1 MASMTGDELRRAFLD
16 FFVARGHVEVPSASL
31 IPHDTSV
38 LFTVAGMVPF
48 KPYFTGEEPAPYAK
62 ATSCQKCV
70 RAGGKHN
77 DLDDVGRTNRHFSFF
92 EMLGNFSFGDYFK
105 AEAIPLAWELYT
117 EHLGL
122 DPDRMWVTIHETD
135 DEAGRIW
142 RDDVGVPA
150 ARVQRLG
157 DDNFWRMADTGPC
170 GPSSEIFWDL
180 GPEYGPDGG
189 PAHGG
194 ANRFVE
200 IWNLVFM
207 QWDAQPDGT
216 LLPLPNPSVDTGAGL
231 ERNLAVLQRTPSIWD
246 IDLFAPLL
254 GAAESVT
261 GARYQGFPGTETD
274 VSLRIMAEH
283 ARTMTFLVA
292 DGVVPSNEER
302 GYVLRRMIR
311 RAVRHAYRLG
321 ARDLVTP
328 ALVDATVGV
337 MSSAYP
343 DLATHHELVT
353 TVIRREE
360 ERFRATL
367 QRGEEL
373 LDQVLAEGDI
383 SGERA
388 FFLHDTLGYP
398 VDLTREVAAERG
410 RDVDVAGFD
419 AQMQQQR
426 ARAREAH
433 KAAGGAAAAPVELY
447 RELLDDE
454 GPTEFTGRQEYSTA
468 GARVLAIVRD
478 GARLARATAADGGI
492 DVFLDRTP
500 FYAESG
506 GQVGDT
512 GTLTGADGLR
522 VVVADAQHAIP
533 GILTAHRSRVEEGE
547 LREGDTVT
555 AAIDGPRRDAIRRN
569 HTATHV
575 LHWALREVLGTHVK
589 QAGSLVAPDR
599 LRFDFS
605 HFEALTQEQLD
616 EIEALANREVISDAR
631 VRHYETTKEHAE
643 ELGAI
648 AFFGDKYG
656 DVVRVLEAGEHSLE
670 LCGGTHVHALGFIG
684 PIKIVSEGS
693 IGSNLRRIEAVTGEG
708 ALERVH
714 DEEVQLRAVAGL
726 LNVGATEVPERV
738 ERLLVQVKTLS
749 DELDRA
755 RAREAGAEAK
765 DLAAAAVGGVVAVRR
780 DGLSGD
786 ALRLLA
792 LATRDA
798 LGSGI
803 VVIVGAAPAGDK
815 ASVAVAV
822 SRDLVAA
829 GVSAAAIGRP
839 AAQVLGGGTGKNED
853 FVQGGGPKVDAL
865 DEALR
870 VARERASTPAPPPPS
885 AGSSTPA
892 PPPPSAGSS
901 TPAPPPPSAGSG
913 SSEMGRILGVD
924 LGSVRIGLALSD
936 PTGTLASP
944 FAVLTRTGDA
954 AADRRAIVAAA
965 REGEADGIVVGM
977 PRSLDGGDGPAARAA
992 REEVAALRTEA
1003 GAGLTVDVHD
1013 ERLTTVIAERSLVE
1027 SGVRRRD
1034 RKQVVDKVAAAVMLQ
1049 SYLDAQRA

>member
-1 MASMTGDELRRAFLD
+1 MASMTADELRRAFLE
-16 FFVARGHVEVPSASL
+16 FFVRRGHTEVPSASL
-31 IPHDTSV
+31 IPHDRSV

-48 KPYFTGEEPAPYAK
+48 KPFFTGEEPAPYPR

-77 DLDDVGRTNRHFSFF
+77 DLDDIGRTNRHFSFF

-105 AEAIPLAWELYT
+105 AEAITFAWELYT

-122 DPDRMWVTIHETD
+122 DPDRLWVTVHETD
-135 DEAGRIW
+135 DEAEKVW

-150 ARVQRLG
+150 ARIQRLG
-157 DDNFWRMADTGPC
+157 EDNFWRMADTGPC

-180 GPEYGPDGG
+180 GPDFGPDGG

-194 ANRFVE
+194 EDRFVE

-207 QWDAQPDGT
+207 QYDAQPDGT
-216 LLPLPNPSVDTGAGL
+216 LVPLPKPSVDTGAGL
-231 ERNLAVLQRTPSIWD
+231 ERNLAVLQGTQSIWD
-246 IDLFAPLL
+246 IDVFGPLL

-261 GARYQGFPGTETD
+261 GARYSGFPGTDTD
-274 VSLRIMAEH
+274 VSLRILAEH

-302 GYVLRRMIR
+302 GYVLRRIIR
-311 RAVRHAYRLG
+311 RAVHHAYRLG

-337 MSSAYP
+337 MSGAYP
-343 DLATHHELVT
+343 DLAVHHDLVT
-353 TVIRREE
+353 NVIRREE

-373 LDQVLAEGDI
+373 LDQVLDAGDV

-398 VDLTREVAAERG
+398 VDLTREVAEERG
-410 RDVDVAGFD
+410 RQVDLTGFQE
-419 AQMQQQR
+419 QMDRQR

-433 KAAGGAAAAPVELY
+433 KAAGGAAAAPIELY
-447 RELLDDE
+447 RELLDE
-454 GPTEFTGRQEYSTA
+454 HGPTDFTGRREYATTD
-468 GARVLAIVRD
+468 ARVLAILKA
-478 GARLARATAADGGI
+478 GARVARATEADGAV

-512 GTLTGADGLR
+512 GTLQGASGLQ
-522 VVVADAQHAIP
+522 VQVDDTQYAIP
-533 GILTAHRSRVEEGE
+533 GVLVAHRAMIDAGE
-547 LREGDTVT
+547 LTEGDLVT
-555 AAIDGPRRDAIRRN
+555 AAIVGPRRDAIRRN
-569 HTATHV
+569 HTATHI
-575 LHWALREVLGTHVK
+575 LHWALREVLGPHVK
-589 QAGSLVAPDR
+589 QAGSLVAPER

-605 HFEALTQEQLD
+605 HFEAVTQDQLD
-616 EIEALANREVISDAR
+616 EIEALANREVISDAA
-631 VRHYETTKEHAE
+631 VRHYETTKDHAE

-708 ALERVH
+708 ALARVH
-714 DEEVQLRAVAGL
+714 SEEVQLRAAAGL
-726 LNVGATEVPERV
+726 LNVGAAEVPERI
-738 ERLLVQVKTLS
+738 ERLLAQVRSLT
-749 DELDRA
+749 DELDQANA
-755 RAREAGAEAK
+755 RQAGADAK
-765 DLAAAAVGGVVAVRR
+765 ELAAAAVDGVVAVRK
-780 DGLSGD
+780 DGLPAD

-803 VVIVGAAPAGDK
+803 VVLVGTAPEGTK

-822 SRDLVAA
+822 TKDLVEA
-829 GVSAAAIGRP
+829 GASAAEIGRP
-839 AAQVLGGGTGKNED
+839 AAKALGGGTGKHAD
-853 FVQGGGPKVDAL
+853 FVQGGGPKVDGL

-870 VARERASTPAPPPPS
+870 VARAGAEAAV
-885 AGSSTPA
+885 AGSA
-892 PPPPSAGSS
+892 
-901 TPAPPPPSAGSG
+901 
-913 SSEMGRILGVD
+913 
-924 LGSVRIGLALSD
+924 
-936 PTGTLASP
+936 
-944 FAVLTRTGDA
+944 
-954 AADRRAIVAAA
+954 
-965 REGEADGIVVGM
+965 
-977 PRSLDGGDGPAARAA
+977 
-992 REEVAALRTEA
+992 
-1003 GAGLTVDVHD
+1003 
-1013 ERLTTVIAERSLVE
+1013 
-1027 SGVRRRD
+1027 
-1034 RKQVVDKVAAAVMLQ
+1034 
-1049 SYLDAQRA
+1049 